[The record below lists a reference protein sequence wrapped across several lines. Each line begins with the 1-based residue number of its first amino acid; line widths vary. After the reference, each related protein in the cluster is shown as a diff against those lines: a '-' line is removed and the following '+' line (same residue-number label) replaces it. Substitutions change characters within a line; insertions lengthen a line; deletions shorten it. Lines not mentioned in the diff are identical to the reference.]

1 MNKFTLLLT
10 AIITGAAVPFQA
22 GANAALG
29 RSLSHP
35 LWGTAISL
43 CVSLLCIIPVM
54 LAVRTPLPTIGA
66 ALQAPIW
73 IWIGGVVGVIYVT
86 GALMIAPKLGAATF
100 IIAVIIGQII
110 ASATI
115 DAFGLMG
122 FPRQTLSVS
131 RLIGLIVVVA
141 GICIMQL
148 PTFGGNQKL

>member
-1 MNKFTLLLT
+1 MNNITYLVA

-43 CVSLLCIIPVM
+43 CVSILCIIPVM
-54 LAVRTPLPTIGA
+54 LAARVPFPTITP
-66 ALQAPIW
+66 ALQAPNW

-100 IIAVIIGQII
+100 IIAIIVGQMI

-122 FPRQTLSVS
+122 FPRQALSAS
-131 RLIGLIVVVA
+131 RLIGLIVVA
-141 GICIMQL
+141 TGICIMQF
-148 PTFGGNQKL
+148 PTLFGNQKL

>member
-1 MNKFTLLLT
+1 MNNITYLVA

-43 CVSLLCIIPVM
+43 CVSILCIIPVM
-54 LAVRTPLPTIGA
+54 LAARVPFPTITP
-66 ALQAPIW
+66 ALQAPNW

-100 IIAVIIGQII
+100 IIAVIVGQMI

-122 FPRQTLSVS
+122 FPRQALSAS
-131 RLIGLIVVVA
+131 RLIGLIVVA
-141 GICIMQL
+141 IGICITQF
-148 PTFGGNQKL
+148 PTLFGNEKL

>member
-1 MNKFTLLLT
+1 MNNFYFLT
-10 AIITGAAVPFQA
+10 AAIITGAAVPFQA

-54 LAVRTPLPTIGA
+54 LAARVPLPTLVP
-66 ALQAPIW
+66 ALQAPNW

-100 IIAVIIGQII
+100 IIAVIVGQMI

-122 FPRQTLSVS
+122 FPKQALSAS
-131 RLIGLIVVVA
+131 RLIGLVVVVV
-141 GICIMQL
+141 GICIMQI
-148 PTFGGNQKL
+148 PAVFGNQKI